1 MIPAPARVLAWAS
14 ALCLIAGCITVPEFR
29 HLERQ
34 VAELQKGGSGSGAR
48 VGERLADLGAEMEA
62 LHDEIAQLRGELEET
77 RHLAEQAL
85 AEAGAAAAP
94 RASEPAPGTPADGGA
109 AAARGGGAAAARGGG
124 AAAAARGGS
133 AEIREYE
140 EAFRLY
146 RSGDYQTAVDRFRG
160 FLQTHP
166 SSDYADNAL
175 FWMGEC
181 YFKLGDHEQAVLTF
195 AEVVELYPDGNK
207 VPDALY
213 RQGSAMLEL
222 GESSGKRETYEPAAR
237 EVFKRIVVQY
247 PDSERVGEAQ
257 RQLEKLKQ

>member
-29 HLERQ
+29 HLERE
-34 VAELQKGGSGSGAR
+34 VDELQKAQGGSGSGAR
-48 VGERLADLGAEMEA
+48 VGERLADLGADVEA
-62 LHDEIAQLRGELEET
+62 LHDEMARLRGELEET

-85 AEAGAAAAP
+85 TEAGAPAVPLAGPRDAA
-94 RASEPAPGTPADGGA
+94 RASDAPTGTPAA
-109 AAARGGGAAAARGGG
+109 G

-146 RSGDYQTAVDRFRG
+146 RTGDYQTAVDRFRS

-195 AEVVELYPDGNK
+195 AEVVETYPDGNK

-222 GESSGKRETYEPAAR
+222 GASSGKRATYEPAAR
-237 EVFKRIVVQY
+237 EIFQRIVVEY

-257 RQLEKLKQ
+257 RQLEKLKP

>member
-1 MIPAPARVLAWAS
+1 MILAPARALAWAA

-34 VAELQKGGSGSGAR
+34 VDELQKARGGSGSGAR
-48 VGERLADLGAEMEA
+48 VGERLADLGADVEA
-62 LHDEIAQLRGELEET
+62 LHDEMARLRGELEET
-77 RHLAEQAL
+77 RHLVEQAP
-85 AEAGAAAAP
+85 ADSGAAAVPLAAAP
-94 RASEPAPGTPADGGA
+94 RS
-109 AAARGGGAAAARGGG
+109 
-124 AAAAARGGS
+124 GS

-140 EAFRLY
+140 AAFRLY
-146 RSGDYQTAVDRFRG
+146 RSGDYQAAVDRFRG

-213 RQGSAMLEL
+213 RQGNAMLEL

-237 EVFKRIVVQY
+237 EIFNRIVVEY